1 MLSGRISAHLLP
13 PPPPPQRYEC
23 HYFLKLLLPSNVL
36 KLPLFS
42 LPMSSSFPYSPF
54 QCPQASLI
62 LPSNVLKLPLFS
74 LPMSSSFPYSP
85 FQCPQA
91 FLILP
96 SNVLKL
102 PLFSLPM
109 SSSFP
114 YSPFQYVPHYTNSLP
129 NHPPSPLHPYLIPYS
144 LCSVFIFYL

>member
-1 MLSGRISAHLLP
+1 MGGSQPTSSPHLRLLSATSVII
-13 PPPPPQRYEC
+13 
-23 HYFLKLLLPSNVL
+23 
-36 KLPLFS
+36 
-42 LPMSSSFPYSPF
+42 SSSFPYSPF

-62 LPSNVLKLPLFS
+62 LPSNVLKHPLFS

-85 FQCPQA
+85 FQCPQTSSPFQCPQA
-91 FLILP
+91 SLILPSNVLKLLLP